1 MKKLII
7 FGIGQISQVAY
18 YFFSEDS
25 DYEIAGFTVN
35 DDFIDC
41 SQHMGLPVAP
51 FEEIH
56 ERFPPCDFKLFIAIG
71 YGKMNLLRRNKLEE
85 TRTKGY
91 ELAHYVSSR
100 AFVPNKFEARD
111 NLFVLENNVI
121 QPYTTIGENVTLW
134 SGNHI
139 GHHSVIED
147 DVFISSQVII
157 SGAVRV
163 GRASFLGVNSTIGDN
178 ISIGAENIIGA
189 GSLVLKNTADKAG
202 LKAHATEAAKITSDQ
217 LRSF

>member
-1 MKKLII
+1 
-7 FGIGQISQVAY
+7 
-18 YFFSEDS
+18 
-25 DYEIAGFTVN
+25 
-35 DDFIDC
+35 
-41 SQHMGLPVAP
+41 
-51 FEEIH
+51 
-56 ERFPPCDFKLFIAIG
+56 
-71 YGKMNLLRRNKLEE
+71 MNLLRRNKLEE

-147 DVFISSQVII
+147 DVFISSRYYFWRRQ
-157 SGAVRV
+157 SG
-163 GRASFLGVNSTIGDN
+163 SSELSWSKFTIGDN
-178 ISIGAENIIGA
+178 ISIGAENIIGRIT
-189 GSLVLKNTADKAG
+189 GIKNTADKAV
-202 LKAHATEAAKITSDQ
+202 LKGTQ
-217 LRSF
+217 LRLLKSQVIN